1 MYKITGYIIK
11 ILVPV
16 LLFLGIGVPGPAE
29 TCYNFNKY
37 LSDKGED
44 AVNFLPKTIAPPQ
57 DEIYLIDR
65 GSMNSA
71 EFVMITS
78 LQGITAQ
85 TRAKIYI
92 YDSNRIEF
100 AKDFLAA
107 NPGVKPV
114 YFTDPWQLLEKSRS
128 AIADNGY
135 ILYEGGDN
143 PTVNMAATIC
153 GVERWLMV
161 EKSLE
166 SSAIAHGFSIKRDLT
181 VKVSGEFTAT
191 QASIFNEYKDRLNNT
206 FILHQ
211 RPTVTCT
218 RDYSIAVKAPCIFAD
233 EKDEAGVAFREDVFA
248 WAKGNSMLFGWTTD
262 EGTYV
267 ERASQYGLNVI
278 ASDFCMNIS
287 FMASLK
293 TNEPIEQK
301 NTAQNITADK
311 TKHYVAIVMSDGDNL
326 QWFEGGFSFA
336 GSHFGRRQALDTSY
350 KMSWTAPPIAA
361 ELEPTVMKRV
371 YATAS
376 ANDNF
381 VCGVSG
387 IGYIN
392 PSRYP
397 AKFLNNFV
405 NYTGYEMKKSDIK
418 IVALLDG
425 VAGSKWIWEQT
436 AFKPA
441 LEYYAKNDNIDGG
454 LIQSGNVYA
463 GLGGKIY
470 WCGDKPFISCGQSFW
485 CGESVNGSA
494 PMGWIEEFANT
505 LNALPASIHTE
516 KGYTY
521 LNVHPWS
528 TNMENLNY
536 LVSLLNDNIE
546 LVTAEE
552 LVQLV
557 KDNVIHG

>member
-1 MYKITGYIIK
+1 MNIVTDYITKVIIPW
-11 ILVPV
+11 IMAFFVSV
-16 LLFLGIGVPGPAE
+16 SSITQNF
-29 TCYNFNKY
+29 YNFEKY
-37 LSDKGED
+37 IFAKGD
-44 AVNFLPKTIAPPQ
+44 DVVNFLPQTIAPPQ

-65 GSMNSA
+65 GNMNDA

-85 TRAKIYI
+85 TQAKIYI
-92 YDSNRIEF
+92 YDSNRIVF
-100 AKDFLAA
+100 AKDFLKA
-107 NPGVKPV
+107 NPTITPV
-114 YFTDPWQLLEKSRS
+114 YFTDPWQLLEKCRDS
-128 AIADNGY
+128 IADNGY

-143 PTVNMAATIC
+143 PTINMAATIA

-161 EKSLE
+161 EKSIE
-166 SSAIAHGFSIKRDLT
+166 GEATAHGFILKRDLT
-181 VKVSGEFTAT
+181 TKVNGEFTAT
-191 QASIFNEYKDRLNNT
+191 QEGIFNGYKDRLNNT

-211 RPTVTCT
+211 RPTLIFT
-218 RDYSIAVKAPCIFAD
+218 RDYSIAIKAPCIFVD
-233 EKDEAGVAFREDVFA
+233 ENDKAGVAFRDEVFA

-267 ERASQYGLNVI
+267 ARASAYGLNVI

-293 TNEPIEQK
+293 NAESIKQK
-301 NTAQNITADK
+301 NTAQKITADK

-336 GSHFGRRQALDTSY
+336 NSHFGRRQALDTSY
-350 KMSWTAPPIAA
+350 KMSWTAPPISA
-361 ELEPTVMKRV
+361 ELEPTMMARV

-376 ANDNF
+376 VNDNF

-405 NYTGYEMKKSDIK
+405 NYTGYEMKKSDMK
-418 IVALLDG
+418 IVTLLDSVSG
-425 VAGSKWIWEQT
+425 NQWIWEQT

-441 LEYYAKNDNIDGG
+441 IAYYAKNENIEGG
-454 LIQSGNVYA
+454 LIQSGNAYA

-470 WCGDKPFISCGQSFW
+470 WSCGKPFISCGLSFW
-485 CGESVNGSA
+485 YSGDDGGNA
-494 PMGWIEEFANT
+494 PKAWIEQFAAKVNS
-505 LNALPASIHTE
+505 LPADINNE
-516 KGYTY
+516 DGYTY

-528 TNMENLNY
+528 TNMENVNY
-536 LVSLLNDNIE
+536 LVSLLGSNVV

-557 KDNVIHG
+557 KDNVRH

>member
-1 MYKITGYIIK
+1 MK
-11 ILVPV
+11 
-16 LLFLGIGVPGPAE
+16 LLDFFTKRIFPWIMAFFLSVSSIAL
-29 TCYNFNKY
+29 TRYNFEKY
-37 LSDKGED
+37 SFAQGED
-44 AVNFLPKTIAPPQ
+44 VVNFLPQTIARPQ
-57 DEIYLIDR
+57 DAIYLIDR
-65 GSMNSA
+65 AGMSDN
-71 EFVMITS
+71 EFVMVTS

-85 TRAKIYI
+85 TRASIYI
-92 YDSNRIEF
+92 YDTNRIEF
-100 AKDFLAA
+100 ANDYLLA
-107 NPGVKPV
+107 NPGITPV
-114 YFTDPWQLLEKSRS
+114 YFTDPWQLLETCRA

-143 PTVNMAATIC
+143 PTINMAATIA
-153 GVERWLMV
+153 GVERWLMI
-161 EKSLE
+161 EKSIQGK
-166 SSAIAHGFSIKRDLT
+166 AIAHGLRLTRDLT
-181 VKVSGEFTAT
+181 LKTNSGFTAT
-191 QASIFNEYKDRLNNT
+191 QADIFSQYKDRLNNT

-211 RPTVTCT
+211 RPTMIFT
-218 RDYSIAVKAPCIFAD
+218 RDYSIAIKAPCLFVEEND
-233 EKDEAGVAFREDVFA
+233 NAGVAFRDEVFA
-248 WAKGNSMLFGWTTD
+248 GTRGNSMLFGWTTH

-267 ERASQYGLNVI
+267 ERASHYGLNVI

-293 TNEPIEQK
+293 NDEPIEQK
-301 NTAQNITADK
+301 NTARQITADK
-311 TKHYVAIVMSDGDNL
+311 TKHYLAIVMSDGDNL

-336 GSHFGRRQALDTSY
+336 NSHFGKRQALDTTY

-361 ELEPTVMKRV
+361 ELEPTVMRRV

-397 AKFLNNFV
+397 AKYLNNFV
-405 NYTGYEMKKSDIK
+405 NYTGYEMANSDMS
-418 IVALLDG
+418 IVTLLDNVNG
-425 VAGSKWIWEQT
+425 NKWVWEQM

-441 LEYYAKNDNIDGG
+441 LEYFAKNDHLDGG
-454 LIQSGNVYA
+454 LIQSGHKYA
-463 GLGGKIY
+463 ELEGKIY
-470 WCGDKPFISCGQSFW
+470 WCDDKPFISSRVSFW
-485 CGESVNGSA
+485 YDQSDGTPA
-494 PMGWIEEFANT
+494 PQEWIEAFADT
-505 LNALPASIHTE
+505 VNALPASIHTQ

-528 TNMENLNY
+528 TSIENLNY
-536 LVSLLNDNIE
+536 LVSLLDDHVV

-557 KDNVIHG
+557 KDNVWH

>member
-1 MYKITGYIIK
+1 MNKLYDYIVKTI
-11 ILVPV
+11 IPV
-16 LLFLGIGVPGPAE
+16 IMAFFVSVSSIAQ
-29 TCYNFNKY
+29 TWFNFEKY
-37 LSDKGED
+37 RFAKGED
-44 AVNFLPKTIAPPQ
+44 VVDYLPQTIAPPR

-65 GSMNSA
+65 DRLNDSTYP
-71 EFVMITS
+71 MITS
-78 LQGITAQ
+78 LQGIVAQ
-85 TRAKIYI
+85 TQTKIYI
-92 YDSNRIEF
+92 YDSNRIVF
-100 AKDFLAA
+100 VNDFLSA
-107 NPGVKPV
+107 NPNITPV
-114 YFTDPWQLLEKSRS
+114 YFNDPWKLIEQCKSYLT
-128 AIADNGY
+128 DNGF
-135 ILYEGGDN
+135 ILYERGGN
-143 PTVNMAATIC
+143 PTINMAATIS
-153 GVERWLMV
+153 GVERWLIV
-161 EKSLE
+161 DATLAAT
-166 SSAIAHGFSIKRDLT
+166 AIEHGLIMKRDLT
-181 VKVSGEFTAT
+181 IKSNGEFTAT
-191 QASIFNEYKDRLNNT
+191 QAGIFAEYKDRLNNT
-206 FILHQ
+206 FVLHQ
-211 RPTVTCT
+211 PPGNIFT
-218 RDYSIAVKAPCIFAD
+218 RDYSIAIKAPCLFVD
-233 EKDEAGVAFREDVFA
+233 EKDKAGVAFRETVFA
-248 WAKGNSMLFGWTTD
+248 WARGNSMLFGWTTD

-267 ERASQYGLNVI
+267 ERASAYGLNVI

-293 TNEPIEQK
+293 NSEPIEQK
-301 NTAQNITADK
+301 NTAQKITADK

-336 GSHFGRRQALDTSY
+336 NSHFGRRQALDTTY
-350 KMSWTAPPIAA
+350 KMSWTAPPISA
-361 ELEPTVMKRV
+361 ELEPTMMKRV

-425 VAGSKWIWEQT
+425 VSGFKWIWEQT

-441 LEYYAKNDNIDGG
+441 LQYFAKNENIDGG

-470 WCGDKPFISCGQSFW
+470 WSCGKPFISCGLSFW
-485 CGESVNGSA
+485 CDSNENGNA
-494 PMGWIEEFANT
+494 PKAWIEDFAGKVNS
-505 LNALPASIHTE
+505 LPANIHNQE
-516 KGYTY
+516 GYTY

-528 TNMENLNY
+528 TNMENVNY
-536 LVSLLNDNIE
+536 LVSLLDDDVV

-557 KDNVIHG
+557 KDNVWH